1 MGFYRSWIGGGGELV
16 RRYTSSL
23 QDDVEIAEEVV
34 KVMEAHVKHLAEVGA
49 VPQDAAE
56 AILKALK
63 EVDPAELV
71 KGGFEDVHEALE
83 KWLIDRLGE
92 EVGGWVGLGR
102 SRNDHVAAA
111 IRLAALRRVGKLRRA
126 AERLRCVLAKRALE
140 YADCVMPSFT
150 HFQPAQV
157 ITFGHYLLAVDEATA
172 EFLHVL
178 KAVEDLLKRSPLGA
192 GRRVGSRLPS
202 TGGGL
207 RSWRASRTW
216 WRTPFTPLGGGSS
229 R

>member
-49 VPQDAAE
+49 VPREAAE

-71 KGGFEDVHEALE
+71 KSGFEDVHEALE

-92 EVGGWVGLGR
+92 EVGGWGGRVTTTSPPRLGWRLSGVLGNCGGPRRGL
-102 SRNDHVAAA
+102 DA
-111 IRLAALRRVGKLRRA
+111 
-126 AERLRCVLAKRALE
+126 
-140 YADCVMPSFT
+140 
-150 HFQPAQV
+150 
-157 ITFGHYLLAVDEATA
+157 
-172 EFLHVL
+172 
-178 KAVEDLLKRSPLGA
+178 
-192 GRRVGSRLPS
+192 
-202 TGGGL
+202 
-207 RSWRASRTW
+207 SWRRGLWSTRTVSCPASHI
-216 WRTPFTPLGGGSS
+216 S
-229 R
+229 RPRKS